1 MEIVDRFTKL
11 ENGKVRYSITGEASD
26 NLVVLMHGLTTSKDI
41 YNDMTFD
48 LTSKG
53 FQVLSFDFYG
63 RGESDYVPNVSSENL
78 YVNQSIELIEKFIPA
93 GAKRNINLI
102 GYSAGGSI
110 ASMVADKLDNCASLI
125 LIASTGVP
133 QLPTSPVLI
142 SLLHTFESDGEISSE
157 LKNEVEKQMVQELEV
172 LEENETK
179 DLALKVYNDL
189 DIWNEKTIDT
199 VKNHLLSTG
208 GYVGDKSMNSIFE
221 SIGKKNIPTFIMSGS
236 NDNWVSSE
244 SGKEIHKLIDLIN
257 DNPKEIRSCKKLG
270 NVCLHPQVAFRGDV
284 YEGDF
289 RDSSRH
295 GFGKYTWVNG
305 DIYEGEF
312 SYGKRHGFGNYVKVG
327 ADSILGEWRN
337 DQFTKQAEQ
346 LEAGK
351 SNIRSSASRYL
362 SRSPTNGSQKPQ
374 LNVWNQKSLELSR
387 KIANLELAM
396 KRLSKPKTS
405 PRSYDNDEL
414 IAASSG
420 TGFFVSK
427 DGHLITNNHVIS
439 HCSQVKLKI
448 SGQFQD
454 AQVIARDKVND
465 VALLKGS
472 FKNFKTIPISSSNPE
487 LLQDIYAAGFPF
499 GSSVSSS
506 VKVTKGIVS
515 SLSGV
520 ADNFSNVQ
528 IDAALQPGNSGGPI
542 MDDYGNA
549 VAVAV
554 AKLDLEKIIKAYGV
568 VPENTNFGI
577 KATVVRNLLEA
588 NNIQVSK
595 PNTTKLSGSELG
607 QRIT

>member
-1 MEIVDRFTKL
+1 MQLNHLIITAILLVISPVISLAERIEYPNGDVYEGEVR
-11 ENGKVRYSITGEASD
+11 NGKPNGLGKVTYAS
-26 NLVVLMHGLTTSKDI
+26 GDI
-41 YNDMTFD
+41 YMG
-48 LTSKG
+48 G
-53 FQVLSFDFYG
+53 FSYG
-63 RGESDYVPNVSSENL
+63 
-78 YVNQSIELIEKFIPA
+78 
-93 GAKRNINLI
+93 KRY
-102 GYSAGGSI
+102 GYGI
-110 ASMVADKLDNCASLI
+110 YI
-125 LIASTGVP
+125 
-133 QLPTSPVLI
+133 
-142 SLLHTFESDGEISSE
+142 ESDGSVYEGE
-157 LKNEVEKQMVQELEV
+157 W
-172 LEENETK
+172 K
-179 DLALKVYNDL
+179 DN
-189 DIWNEKTIDT
+189 
-199 VKNHLLSTG
+199 
-208 GYVGDKSMNSIFE
+208 KSHGF
-221 SIGKKNIPTFIMSGS
+221 GKATYGS
-236 NDNWVSSE
+236 KS
-244 SGKEIHKLIDLIN
+244 
-257 DNPKEIRSCKKLG
+257 
-270 NVCLHPQVAFRGDV
+270 AFRGDV

-542 MDDYGNA
+542 VDDYGNA

-554 AKLDLEKIIKAYGV
+554 AKLNLEKIIKAYGV

-607 QRIT
+607 QRITQGTVHLSCLMTMAQIEQVRDQKVLFTEYN

>member
-1 MEIVDRFTKL
+1 VEIVDRFTKL

-208 GYVGDKSMNSIFE
+208 GYVGDKSMNGIFE

-244 SGKEIHKLIDLIN
+244 SGKEIHKLIEGSLFF
-257 DNPKEIRSCKKLG
+257 EFE
-270 NVCLHPQVAFRGDV
+270 NVTHWAFLEKPEV
-284 YEGDF
+284 Y
-289 RDSSRH
+289 H
-295 GFGKYTWVNG
+295 
-305 DIYEGEF
+305 
-312 SYGKRHGFGNYVKVG
+312 
-327 ADSILGEWRN
+327 
-337 DQFTKQAEQ
+337 
-346 LEAGK
+346 
-351 SNIRSSASRYL
+351 
-362 SRSPTNGSQKPQ
+362 
-374 LNVWNQKSLELSR
+374 R
-387 KIANLELAM
+387 KIL
-396 KRLSKPKTS
+396 T
-405 PRSYDNDEL
+405 
-414 IAASSG
+414 
-420 TGFFVSK
+420 F
-427 DGHLITNNHVIS
+427 
-439 HCSQVKLKI
+439 LK
-448 SGQFQD
+448 S
-454 AQVIARDKVND
+454 A
-465 VALLKGS
+465 
-472 FKNFKTIPISSSNPE
+472 
-487 LLQDIYAAGFPF
+487 
-499 GSSVSSS
+499 
-506 VKVTKGIVS
+506 
-515 SLSGV
+515 
-520 ADNFSNVQ
+520 
-528 IDAALQPGNSGGPI
+528 
-542 MDDYGNA
+542 
-549 VAVAV
+549 
-554 AKLDLEKIIKAYGV
+554 
-568 VPENTNFGI
+568 
-577 KATVVRNLLEA
+577 
-588 NNIQVSK
+588 
-595 PNTTKLSGSELG
+595 
-607 QRIT
+607 